1 MAVIILNKTRL
12 ITRIKRELGLYV
24 VATPFENINEFLSDI
39 VQDTTLPV
47 FSQYFPYRELF
58 VCDVKDLQKINSC
71 TEFQEFIIPELGGRP
86 ILGIEDVKYDV
97 TSTSGIG
104 YWGGGTPFMSGNM
117 MQRLAMT
124 NAGAQLS
131 NVAMPSLTHYFTA
144 PNRLRLYNLYVSQ
157 KIIITY
163 LQEHDS
169 TLGSIPDSESES
181 FYKLAVLDCKMG
193 CYDYMKHYN
202 ELSTA
207 HGSINLKIDDWA
219 NASQDRDALL
229 DKWDDTFHLDRKT
242 QYFA

>member
-1 MAVIILNKTRL
+1 M
-12 ITRIKRELGLYV
+12 
-24 VATPFENINEFLSDI
+24 
-39 VQDTTLPV
+39 
-47 FSQYFPYRELF
+47 
-58 VCDVKDLQKINSC
+58 
-71 TEFQEFIIPELGGRP
+71 
-86 ILGIEDVKYDV
+86 
-97 TSTSGIG
+97 
-104 YWGGGTPFMSGNM
+104 
-117 MQRLAMT
+117 
-124 NAGAQLS
+124 
-131 NVAMPSLTHYFTA
+131 
-144 PNRLRLYNLYVSQ
+144 YVSQ